1 MNVFYTTLSLQNELK
16 KLAENKTI
24 GLVPT
29 MGALHKGH
37 LSLIETAKA
46 ENDITVVSIFVNP
59 TQFDKQED
67 LTNYPRTLE
76 SDLELLKDVKCD
88 VVYVPSPE
96 DIYNNNVISEKFDFD
111 GLEKEME
118 GKHRKGHF
126 DGVGTIVKKL
136 FEAVRP
142 TNAYF
147 GEKDFQQL
155 QIIKKLVEKYHIPV
169 KVIGC
174 EIYREKDGLAMSS
187 RNLRLTEQQRKE
199 APFIYK
205 TLKKAKQLFIEKPIT
220 EVKKWVEKEFAK
232 NQTLILE
239 YFDIADINTLKSAKR
254 KGRKAKYRGFIAVYA
269 DNIRLIDNIP
279 LN

>member
-37 LSLIETAKA
+37 VSLIETAKA

-136 FEAVRP
+136 FEAVKP

-155 QIIKKLVEKYHIPV
+155 QIIKKLAEKYHIPV

-205 TLKKAKQLFIEKPIT
+205 TLKKAKQLFAKKSIN
-220 EVKKWVEKEFAK
+220 EVKKWVEKEFAQ
-232 NQTLILE
+232 NQILTLE

-254 KGRKAKYRGFIAVYA
+254 KGKKTIYRGFIAVYA

>member
-37 LSLIETAKA
+37 VSLIETAKA

-76 SDLELLKDVKCD
+76 SDLELLKNVKCD

-136 FEAVRP
+136 FEAVKP

-205 TLKKAKQLFIEKPIT
+205 TLKKAKQLFTEKSIT

-232 NQTLILE
+232 NQILTLE
-239 YFDIADINTLKSAKR
+239 YFDIANINTLKKKKK
-254 KGRKAKYRGFIAVYA
+254 KGRKAKY
-269 DNIRLIDNIP
+269 
-279 LN
+279 